1 MSVFKVPTSCN
12 IEYTQKSFPRERKQ
26 IKCVDF
32 LKYFVTQNLFRHPER
47 SGSVLGMSSAI
58 EKPDTPLLIPVRAI
72 NGYIFILVKLHC
84 SK

>member
-12 IEYTQKSFPRERKQ
+12 IEYTQESFPRERKQ

-32 LKYFVTQNLFRHPER
+32 LKCFVTRNLLRHPEK
-47 SGSVLGMSSAI
+47 SGSVLRMSSAI
-58 EKPDTPLLIPVRAI
+58 KKPDTPLLMPSRAI
-72 NGYIFILVKLHC
+72 NRYIFILVQLYC